1 MATRKKYVKQRE
13 DYRKGGRVK
22 LAYGGYSPYREMNG
36 GGGGGGDF
44 RDLTPKPKDPPEVDD
59 DSPFDP
65 DVTTPANPNDPN
77 PTEPP
82 PENIGTDPDWI
93 AGNPTYAVRSEDQ
106 AQQSRDI
113 VQGAAEGKLPKGA
126 IVPKAQK
133 AAYGIDARTAKMK
146 DVGDSTGFT
155 AELPVT
161 EDVFTGD
168 SDVIVDPEILKTAT
182 YGAVKADTA
191 TVQGA
196 AGRARAIE
204 AEEIRK
210 LTERAQAAG
219 YPTDEA
225 MDKAKADRVIGV
237 LSDKATADR
246 QVGEGGKVA
255 DTPQAEAKARE
266 AITGEAPKGD
276 AAQIDGIPTFTSAT
290 RQQVKGAERSGAA
303 ATMIGEITGLPPA
316 ITAAVVEDPATVTAQ
331 IDAEPVEVQAAVAAL
346 PTEALVSSQMETL
359 IAGIEEGATPAW
371 ARPAV
376 SRVEEMLAQR
386 GLGAST
392 VGRDAL
398 FNAIIQTALPMA
410 QNNAQALQQ
419 RAAQNLSNEQQANL
433 EEARLDMTRRMTN
446 VANRQTSESQSAQMA
461 QQIAVQQGQFRQ
473 EAVMATAQIQQ
484 QTRMQNLQ
492 NQQEQARI
500 NAQQQQQMSLS
511 NLANAQQIEVMDLQ
525 IESERLK
532 DQMSAEQQGKLAVFQ
547 TAANFMA
554 QNAAFTQDMNKA
566 NLSSEEKVNLANLQ
580 ALNQA
585 GAENLS
591 AEMQTEMANLQSKM
605 QVGITNANLANAM
618 GISQLSAD
626 QAIAISNAQTVAGL
640 DMSQFNVDQQTQ
652 LANSKFMQTTVL
664 QDFNQRQQEA
674 MQNATALA
682 SLDMAAVDQRTQL
695 AITNAKSFLAMDMA
709 SLNNDQQ
716 ARVVQAQLEQQAF
729 LSDQSQENASRQ
741 FNATSVN
748 QTRQFMS
755 SMAAQIDINNATRND
770 AMAQFNANSRNAK
783 EARESGIEADLNKA
797 NAALLTQVSQYNNQ
811 MDFNREQWNTA
822 NAQAVEQSNV
832 EWRRKANLVNTAA
845 QNAVN
850 HQNAMNSFGLSTQA
864 MTFLWQELRDQA
876 DYEFK
881 HQENELT
888 RKTQLLA
895 TAIGNEGAGGKDN
908 WTTSLSP
915 LLTSIMNGVYGS
927 GTSTEPELCFM
938 KGTMIDMADGS
949 SKEISTLQLDDHTK
963 GGIVEATMQGTSST
977 MYDYKGTKVTGN
989 HAVKED
995 GLWTEVQNSK
1005 YGVLTDMVEPVYSL
1019 ITSDHRIFIDGIE
1032 FGDYLIETEEQWK
1045 EYRESN
1051 SYNLNRGV
1059 QV

>member
-1 MATRKKYVKQRE
+1 
-13 DYRKGGRVK
+13 
-22 LAYGGYSPYREMNG
+22 
-36 GGGGGGDF
+36 
-44 RDLTPKPKDPPEVDD
+44 
-59 DSPFDP
+59 
-65 DVTTPANPNDPN
+65 
-77 PTEPP
+77 
-82 PENIGTDPDWI
+82 
-93 AGNPTYAVRSEDQ
+93 
-106 AQQSRDI
+106 
-113 VQGAAEGKLPKGA
+113 
-126 IVPKAQK
+126 
-133 AAYGIDARTAKMK
+133 
-146 DVGDSTGFT
+146 
-155 AELPVT
+155 
-161 EDVFTGD
+161 
-168 SDVIVDPEILKTAT
+168 
-182 YGAVKADTA
+182 
-191 TVQGA
+191 
-196 AGRARAIE
+196 
-204 AEEIRK
+204 
-210 LTERAQAAG
+210 
-219 YPTDEA
+219 
-225 MDKAKADRVIGV
+225 
-237 LSDKATADR
+237 
-246 QVGEGGKVA
+246 
-255 DTPQAEAKARE
+255 
-266 AITGEAPKGD
+266 
-276 AAQIDGIPTFTSAT
+276 
-290 RQQVKGAERSGAA
+290 
-303 ATMIGEITGLPPA
+303 
-316 ITAAVVEDPATVTAQ
+316 
-331 IDAEPVEVQAAVAAL
+331 
-346 PTEALVSSQMETL
+346 
-359 IAGIEEGATPAW
+359 
-371 ARPAV
+371 
-376 SRVEEMLAQR
+376 
-386 GLGAST
+386 
-392 VGRDAL
+392 
-398 FNAIIQTALPMA
+398 
-410 QNNAQALQQ
+410 
-419 RAAQNLSNEQQANL
+419 
-433 EEARLDMTRRMTN
+433 
-446 VANRQTSESQSAQMA
+446 
-461 QQIAVQQGQFRQ
+461 
-473 EAVMATAQIQQ
+473 
-484 QTRMQNLQ
+484 
-492 NQQEQARI
+492 
-500 NAQQQQQMSLS
+500 
-511 NLANAQQIEVMDLQ
+511 
-525 IESERLK
+525 
-532 DQMSAEQQGKLAVFQ
+532 
-547 TAANFMA
+547 
-554 QNAAFTQDMNKA
+554 
-566 NLSSEEKVNLANLQ
+566 
-580 ALNQA
+580 
-585 GAENLS
+585 
-591 AEMQTEMANLQSKM
+591 
-605 QVGITNANLANAM
+605 
-618 GISQLSAD
+618 
-626 QAIAISNAQTVAGL
+626 
-640 DMSQFNVDQQTQ
+640 
-652 LANSKFMQTTVL
+652 
-664 QDFNQRQQEA
+664 